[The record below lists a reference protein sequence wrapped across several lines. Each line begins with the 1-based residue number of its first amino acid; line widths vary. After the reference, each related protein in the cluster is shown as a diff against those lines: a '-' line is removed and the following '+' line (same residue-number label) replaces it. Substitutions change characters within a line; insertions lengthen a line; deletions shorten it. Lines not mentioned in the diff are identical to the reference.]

1 EDQVFVGWYL
11 DTDFTVAFDNNQPI
25 TSDLTL
31 YAFFT
36 DAYHNVRFIT
46 PGTSVSDIVVAN
58 LDTFTLPQTTL
69 SGYRFLGWYLEPDFI
84 TLYEVAPV
92 VEDLTLYA
100 KFEQIIYYQVDV
112 YVQDE
117 LIESLTVEE
126 NTTFDLPDVSVEGYT
141 FQGWYIDAEF
151 SEPYISGE
159 IQSDITLYAY
169 MEINSYTITL
179 NFDGQIDTIIYQY
192 LETPSIN
199 EPSKSDY
206 DFAGWYF
213 DPNYQDRYFVE
224 PVTEDLT
231 LYAKFI
237 PLAYVIDLYV
247 LNAYYDSIYIEPD
260 EIPVMP
266 EIIFDGYVFSGWYS
280 DNSYTVLYQ
289 PAVLTQDIA
298 LYGKYDAIQYLIRFF
313 DGNNQVLSADYLTW
327 NDEINYPDGPDK
339 ASTDTFDFVFSHW
352 STTQKYV
359 NSNLDIY
366 PVYDKIFK
374 PESVTLSLS
383 VDTIYLNQT
392 YQEVSIILK
401 DLSLSVTI
409 ESDLNTHETGKYEI
423 RYLIYDGDDL
433 IY

>member
-1 EDQVFVGWYL
+1 
-11 DTDFTVAFDNNQPI
+11 
-25 TSDLTL
+25 
-31 YAFFT
+31 
-36 DAYHNVRFIT
+36 
-46 PGTSVSDIVVAN
+46 
-58 LDTFTLPQTTL
+58 
-69 SGYRFLGWYLEPDFI
+69 
-84 TLYEVAPV
+84 
-92 VEDLTLYA
+92 
-100 KFEQIIYYQVDV
+100 
-112 YVQDE
+112 
-117 LIESLTVEE
+117 
-126 NTTFDLPDVSVEGYT
+126 
-141 FQGWYIDAEF
+141 
-151 SEPYISGE
+151 
-159 IQSDITLYAY
+159 
-169 MEINSYTITL
+169 
-179 NFDGQIDTIIYQY
+179 
-192 LETPSIN
+192 
-199 EPSKSDY
+199 
-206 DFAGWYF
+206 
-213 DPNYQDRYFVE
+213 
-224 PVTEDLT
+224 
-231 LYAKFI
+231 
-237 PLAYVIDLYV
+237 
-247 LNAYYDSIYIEPD
+247 
-260 EIPVMP
+260 
-266 EIIFDGYVFSGWYS
+266 YVFSGWYS

-433 IY
+433 IYTMKRYVRVIDPPQVISISLNPGISTILVGGTYYEAGATSSIGNVVVSGTVDTSIAGTYYVTYEVTYSDQIYSITRVVTVIDPNTGMTDILSYVIYKEEENA